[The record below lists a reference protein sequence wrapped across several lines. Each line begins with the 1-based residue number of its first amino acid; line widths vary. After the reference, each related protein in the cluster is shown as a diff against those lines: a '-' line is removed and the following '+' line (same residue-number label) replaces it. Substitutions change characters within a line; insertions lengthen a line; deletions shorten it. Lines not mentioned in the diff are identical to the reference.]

1 VAEGRGTVTG
11 FRKAATIGHEVEMI
25 KKTQVLAVSA
35 FSLLSIGAL
44 AQEPERYPFVD
55 GREGDSPEKTQSYSI
70 RCQENILQIE
80 SRIVTAADLKRTK
93 SLKVLL
99 DGKELSDEKL
109 DMVRH
114 AFFSDPVLLDVHL
127 WCSEPNGFLVNI
139 RYRWRVSN
147 PRSDSPPAHYCTG
160 VSLLVVP
167 REGNRIEVR
176 RVGNPRPAVPVDL
189 IEGRVNMC
197 F

>member
-1 VAEGRGTVTG
+1 MTA
-11 FRKAATIGHEVEMI
+11 FRKAVTKVNEVAMRT
-25 KKTQVLAVSA
+25 KTQVLAVSA
-35 FSLLSIGAL
+35 FSLLSIGAF
-44 AQEPERYPFVD
+44 AQESERYPFVD
-55 GREGDSPEKTQSYSI
+55 GHEGDSPEKTQSYSI
-70 RCQENILQIE
+70 RCQENTLRVE
-80 SRIVTAADLKRTK
+80 SRTVTDANLKRTK

-99 DGKELSDEKL
+99 DGKELPDEKL

-139 RYRWRVSN
+139 RYRWRVSD
-147 PRSDSPPAHYCTG
+147 PRSDSPPLHYCTG

-189 IEGRVNMC
+189 IEGRVMMC

>member
-1 VAEGRGTVTG
+1 MTAL
-11 FRKAATIGHEVEMI
+11 RKAVTIVHEVEMRT
-25 KKTQVLAVSA
+25 KTQVLAVAA

-44 AQEPERYPFVD
+44 AQESERYPFVD
-55 GREGDSPEKTQSYSI
+55 GHEGYSPEKTQSYSI
-70 RCQENILQIE
+70 RCQENTLRIE
-80 SRIVTAADLKRTK
+80 SRTVTDANLKRTK

-99 DGKELSDEKL
+99 DGKELPDEKF

-114 AFFSDPVLLDVHL
+114 AFFSDPVLLDAHL
-127 WCSEPNGFLVNI
+127 WCSEPNGFLVNV
-139 RYRWRVSN
+139 RYRWRVSDA
-147 PRSDSPPAHYCTG
+147 RSDSPPAHYCTG

-167 REGNRIEVR
+167 REGNRIEIR

-189 IEGRVNMC
+189 IEGRVMMC